1 MLFLVTLLLIACV
14 HGATP
19 TPEVEATPGLDA
31 ALRLIQEP
39 VPHDGH
45 VRDVILTG
53 IVNQWE
59 AHAYKLQILRQ
70 RIGYAWEL
78 VFTDFGYERH
88 PAGVDLINR
97 RRRIAIELKNSCRVS
112 SVAKRNAFKMLT
124 EFRRTHPAYTVIFAC
139 INYRNLNEGGTTR
152 HGVVQYMKGRSFLTY
167 ILGSRKNLIIRRMK
181 TAAQNFVNRNSL
193 L

>member
-1 MLFLVTLLLIACV
+1 MLFLILLLSIACA
-14 HGATP
+14 HG
-19 TPEVEATPGLDA
+19 ATPGLDA

-53 IVNQWE
+53 IVNEWE
-59 AHAYKLQILRQ
+59 EHAYKLQILRQ

-78 VFTDFGYERH
+78 VFTDFGFERH

-97 RRRIAIELKNSCRVS
+97 RRRIAIEVKNSCRVS
-112 SVAKRNAFKMLT
+112 SVAKRNAFRMLT
-124 EFRRTHPAYTVIFAC
+124 EFRRTHPNYTVIFAC

-152 HGVVQYMKGRSFLTY
+152 HGVVQYMKGRSFLTFM
-167 ILGSRKNLIIRRMK
+167 LRRRKDVVVSRMK
-181 TAAQNFVNRNSL
+181 AAARTFVKQNGL